1 MFSSV
6 SGSRIGSCPA
16 SNTMYYDSSRQRGK
30 VKGKMK
36 EEKKKHLEFR
46 IQIVV
51 SIKDTG
57 TRENT
62 LKRHY

>member
-1 MFSSV
+1 
-6 SGSRIGSCPA
+6 
-16 SNTMYYDSSRQRGK
+16 MYYDSSRQRGK

>member
-1 MFSSV
+1 
-6 SGSRIGSCPA
+6 
-16 SNTMYYDSSRQRGK
+16 MYYDSSSQRGK
-30 VKGKMK
+30 VTEKMK
-36 EEKKKHLEFR
+36 EGKKKKHLEFR

-57 TRENT
+57 TRENI